1 MVRVA
6 IEIENASPAEA
17 IMAYR
22 KMVLQPVAIGQ
33 SSISI
38 SESTVAPQ
46 LWGRWAPPI
55 AKAVPVLG
63 LSATRADITQRNLWV
78 WQDYLDGYRGREIA
92 QRNNLSNG
100 RAANNLIYRLR
111 KQYGVK

>member
-17 IMAYR
+17 IAAYR

-33 SSISI
+33 SSIS
-38 SESTVAPQ
+38 E
-46 LWGRWAPPI
+46 PI

-63 LSATRADITQRNLWV
+63 LSATRADIQQRNLRV

-92 QRNNLSNG
+92 LRNNLSNG